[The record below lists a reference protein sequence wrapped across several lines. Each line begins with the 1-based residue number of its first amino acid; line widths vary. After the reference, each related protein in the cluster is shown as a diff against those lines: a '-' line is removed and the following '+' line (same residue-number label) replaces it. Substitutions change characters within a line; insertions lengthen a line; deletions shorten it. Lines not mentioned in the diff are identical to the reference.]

1 MKLKRPDNE
10 SLMGGD
16 RMNIAPID
24 ILGTLLSLSLSLR
37 RLLFRLPP
45 LGVRTIERHPA
56 ICGDNEDFCKQPAV
70 FVAI

>member
-10 SLMGGD
+10 SLMGGG

-24 ILGTLLSLSLSLR
+24 ILGTLLSLSLR
-37 RLLFRLPP
+37 RLLFRLTA
-45 LGVRTIERHPA
+45 LGVRTIERCA
-56 ICGDNEDFCKQPAV
+56 SVCRDNEDFSEQPAV

>member
-1 MKLKRPDNE
+1 MKLKRPDEE
-10 SLMGGD
+10 SLLGGG

-24 ILGTLLSLSLSLR
+24 ILDTLLSLSLR

-45 LGVRTIERHPA
+45 LGVRTLERHSA
-56 ICGDNEDFCKQPAV
+56 ICGDNEDFSEQPAV

>member
-1 MKLKRPDNE
+1 MKLKRPDEE
-10 SLMGGD
+10 SLLGGG

-24 ILGTLLSLSLSLR
+24 ILDALLSLSLR
-37 RLLFRLPP
+37 RLLFRLTA

-56 ICGDNEDFCKQPAV
+56 FCGDNEDFSEQSAV

>member
-1 MKLKRPDNE
+1 MKLKRPDEE
-10 SLMGGD
+10 SLLGGG

-24 ILGTLLSLSLSLR
+24 ILDALLSLSLR

-45 LGVRTIERHPA
+45 LGVRTLERHPA
-56 ICGDNEDFCKQPAV
+56 ICGDNEDFSKQPAV